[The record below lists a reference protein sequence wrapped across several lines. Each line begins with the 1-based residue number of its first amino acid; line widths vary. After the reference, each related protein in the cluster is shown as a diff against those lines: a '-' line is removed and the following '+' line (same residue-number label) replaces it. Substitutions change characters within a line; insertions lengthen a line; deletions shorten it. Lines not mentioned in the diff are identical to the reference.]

1 MTRKMRLL
9 IAGVVLVAVVA
20 LAWFFLISPI
30 RSDIATTNE
39 AITVQIDK
47 LATARAAL
55 AQAQT
60 TRAEGKKNQARLLE
74 LAKMVPESSQVP
86 SLLVQIQD
94 LADQSGIDFISVS
107 PGEPNEAGAFQII
120 PLQLQ
125 FTGTF
130 FDLSDFAYRVEQ
142 LVAGP
147 GRLMT
152 VKTVS
157 LKVGSSDTAATA
169 DGESTAIAV
178 DDSPLLD
185 VSMTLYA
192 FCMNPA
198 STTAST
204 TKSSGGSTAAST
216 TNSTTNPATPN

>member
-20 LAWFFLISPI
+20 LAWFFLISPL

-74 LAKMVPESSQVP
+74 LAKMVPETSQVP

-94 LADQSGIDFISVS
+94 LADQSGIDFISD
-107 PGEPNEAGAFQII
+107 PNEAGAFQII